1 MLDEENLWYYDD
13 GQLIDL
19 TPNQAKM
26 LAVLIENK
34 GKVVPTKEIVSKMF
48 KDDTNINIY
57 KNSIRIIASRL
68 NKRIGFSLKI
78 KAKKGK
84 GYYIELY
91 ISKERNKKC

>member
-1 MLDEENLWYYDD
+1 MLDEDNLWYYDD

-26 LAVLIENK
+26 LAVFIENK
-34 GKVVPTKEIVSKMF
+34 GEEVPTKEIVLKMF
-48 KDDTNINIY
+48 KDDTNVNIY

-78 KAKKGK
+78 KAKNGK
-84 GYYIELY
+84 RYYIEL
-91 ISKERNKKC
+91 